1 LATPMSSPS
10 SMLSSRDVLLLRYA
24 CKVAIS
30 VNCSAERG
38 MRLDTQLIFD
48 GVATRLP
55 RRTVRW
61 VHRKLAVEL
70 WGGGGHFILRGY

>member
-1 LATPMSSPS
+1 
-10 SMLSSRDVLLLRYA
+10 
-24 CKVAIS
+24 
-30 VNCSAERG
+30 